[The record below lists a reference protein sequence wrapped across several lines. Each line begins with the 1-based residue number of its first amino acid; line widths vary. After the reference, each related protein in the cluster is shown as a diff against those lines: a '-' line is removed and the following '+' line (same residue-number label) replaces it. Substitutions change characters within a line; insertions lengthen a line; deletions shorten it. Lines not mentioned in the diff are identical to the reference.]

1 MFQDSQERRK
11 YPTLAPNP
19 AACTWRAPTSDGG
32 APITGYVIER
42 QTEIGGRWIPLKS
55 KAVTTEFEVRD
66 LYEGQKYEFRV
77 IAENKAGL
85 GKPSESAGPIVA
97 KSQYSKYR
105 FCFTRSEMKFFTN
118 VNYS

>member
-1 MFQDSQERRK
+1 MLSKFADVPGQPGTPEISDIGAESCR
-11 YPTLAPNP
+11 L
-19 AACTWRAPTSDGG
+19 TWRAPTSDGG

-77 IAENKAGL
+77 IAENKAGQ

-97 KSQYSKYR
+97 KSQYS
-105 FCFTRSEMKFFTN
+105 M
-118 VNYS
+118 